1 MKTTISQPS
10 FWLNVKKE
18 YVIDNFDSLFN
29 YLRHYTYVE
38 SAEAPDG
45 DFNRTFDC
53 LEEVVDDYLEQ
64 CAGDGFCH
72 NVGTREDN
80 IDFMVK
86 VISTYIITA
95 HTKKN
100 RDVGDVLTGLIDILV
115 LSGQTSGKEVVED
128 LKELVVGC
136 LSGRRV
142 NKLGITW
149 DMVAKLGEN
158 SLDSLNLFCYHLSQ
172 TSLED
177 KKNEISV
184 YEQCGTLVSDDRGLH
199 IVPMNYSNY
208 TKKAKTLA
216 PLFAAL
222 AGVDILVSG
231 KERVMTYEQLVQSC
245 NMLLTEQSQVKPSPT
260 LVKKT
265 YEDKATVTVRVVD
278 INYNLYVETIDPNYE
293 TIRGNVALNPV
304 YWEMSKEQLLS
315 YLKVGDYIKVTRQFD
330 SIYPFALGQTFDSFH
345 DEYADGAAGGEY
357 WAVCE
362 EKYVAG
368 YRWLTEEGLHV
379 NVMDSS
385 TDPDEA
391 MAEGYLVRIKVRNSK
406 RDRYGNLVLNGVYVD
421 EDECPDDS
429 YEEQGDEF
437 RWVAKKNL
445 FDAFLEYSAPEE
457 TYAPRQE
464 VCMVDAGYVAALSH
478 VVYHLALHE
487 RDTLDKCKM
496 LLVARCL
503 ATMAGHTDDAAYVKH
518 DMDYINCCVRF
529 ASGDAPSDLKLE
541 HDDCLEQV
549 PAVHEKER
557 RIEALKPYDNHN
569 NGKVEYFLSDAN
581 ILYDNVKGLVDASN
595 MLKDKISPFEI
606 NRIKKTIATYLG
618 VADMYSSIC
627 SDLTY
632 YGEES
637 DTLEFKSSVV
647 YPPGSGMRPDP
658 LRQKWNILK
667 AICGFLNTSVGGEL
681 IIGVNDNG
689 NSCGLNND
697 IDRLYEA
704 KLITEKSVDKLRN
717 YIKNIVD
724 RAFVD
729 DIGVASYTEITA
741 TRIKYIIEKNTEGDY
756 IIRLQITPYEYGL
769 VQFCDKMDRPEGI
782 AVSYYRT
789 SGATIPMTSVL
800 KQQAREKKYA
810 STLDENSVKILEI
823 QKAMHERNVVVLK
836 NYSSQS
842 GIKDRRV
849 EIYQLLPKRNAVIGY
864 DIEKRTIREF
874 KTTRFTSIQVT
885 NEKWKNAGKHKRL
898 SIDVFDMLESPNI
911 APIDVI
917 LKLKRIAYNLLIEEY
932 HNAKEDITKNNDSD
946 ANDYPYVLQ
955 TKVNDIKGVA
965 RFYIGLAKEIK
976 IVKGKELADYAR
988 EYIRSI
994 QIID

>member
-1 MKTTISQPS
+1 MMKTTVSQPP

-18 YVIDNFDSLFN
+18 YVIDNFDNLFQ
-29 YLRHYTYVE
+29 YLRSYTYVD
-38 SAEAPDG
+38 SAEAPDS

-64 CAGDGFCH
+64 CADDGFCH
-72 NVGTREDN
+72 NVATRSEDLN
-80 IDFMVK
+80 FMVK

-95 HTKKN
+95 HSKKG

-115 LSGQTSGKEVVED
+115 LSGQASGKEVVEE

-142 NKLGITW
+142 GKLGITW
-149 DMVAKLGEN
+149 DLVAKLDEY
-158 SLDSLNLFCYHLSQ
+158 SLNLFCHHLSQ
-172 TSLED
+172 TTLEGE
-177 KKNEISV
+177 KNEVAV
-184 YEQCGTLVSDDRGLH
+184 YEQCGTLVSDNRGVH

-208 TKKAKTLA
+208 MKSRTMA
-216 PLFAAL
+216 PLFDSL
-222 AGVDILVSG
+222 AGVDILGSS
-231 KERVMTYEQLVQSC
+231 KERVVTYEQLMQSC
-245 NMLLTEQSQVKPSPT
+245 NMLLTAQCQVKPSPT

-265 YEDKATVTVRVVD
+265 YEDNAAVTVRVVD
-278 INYNLYVETIDPNYE
+278 IGYNLCVETVDPSYD
-293 TIRGNVALNPV
+293 RVKGNVALDPV
-304 YWEMSKEQLLS
+304 YWELTKEQLLS
-315 YLKVGDYIKVTRQFD
+315 YLKVGDYIKVTRRYD
-330 SIYPFALGQTFDSFH
+330 SAYPFALRQTFDSFH
-345 DEYADGAAGGEY
+345 EEYAKKVVGYEC

-362 EKYVAG
+362 GKYVAG
-368 YRWLTEEGLHV
+368 YRWLTEDGLYV

-385 TDPDEA
+385 DDPDEA
-391 MAEGYLVRIKVRNSK
+391 LAEGYLVRVKVIGAK
-406 RDRYGNLVLNGVYVD
+406 KDKYGNLVLNGVYVD
-421 EDECPDDS
+421 EDECPDEE

-437 RWVAKKNL
+437 RRIARQNL
-445 FDAFLEYSAPEE
+445 FDTFLEDSAPEE
-457 TYAPRQE
+457 PYAPKQE
-464 VCMVDAGYVAALSH
+464 VCMVDEGYVAALSH
-478 VVYHLALHE
+478 VVYYLSLHE
-487 RDTLDKCKM
+487 RDTLDRCKM

-503 ATMAGHTDDAAYVKH
+503 ATLAGRTDDAAYVKH
-518 DMDYINCCVRF
+518 DMDYIHCCVRF
-529 ASGDAPSDLKLE
+529 AAGDAPSDLKLE

-549 PAVHEKER
+549 AEVHEKER
-557 RIEALKPYDNHN
+557 RIEALRPYDNHN
-569 NGKVEYFLSDAN
+569 SGRVEYFLSDAN

-647 YPPGSGMRPDP
+647 YTPGSGMKPDP
-658 LRQKWNILK
+658 GRQKWNILK

-689 NSCGLNND
+689 NSCGLGND

-704 KLITEKSVDKLRN
+704 KLIPEKSVDKLRN

-724 RAFVD
+724 WAFVD
-729 DIGVASYTEITA
+729 DTGVASYMEITA
-741 TRIKYIIEKNTEGDY
+741 TRIKYIIEKNTEGDC

-769 VQFCDKMDRPEGI
+769 VQFCDKLDRPEGI

-800 KQQAREKKYA
+800 RLQAREKKYA
-810 STLDENSVKILEI
+810 STLDENSIKILEI

-864 DIEKRTIREF
+864 DVEKRTIREF

-885 NEKWKNAGKHKRL
+885 KDKWKNVTKHKRL
-898 SIDVFDMLESPNI
+898 SIDVFDMLESPNVP
-911 APIDVI
+911 PIEVV

-932 HNAKEDITKNNDSD
+932 HNAKEEIRDNNDSD
-946 ANDYPYVLQ
+946 AHDYPYVLQ
-955 TKVNDIKGVA
+955 TKVNDIKGVG

-994 QIID
+994 QIVE